1 MSMLFIISALS
12 LPMIATSPALA
23 DSEAATE
30 TVIDT
35 NEEPAQA
42 AAPPPVGVRFGEPLE
57 GERFRIAYHYER
69 IKKKRLLIS
78 TDRVSPSEIFD
89 KVPPSIVY
97 DRAPRSLV
105 ITAHTLQ
112 LAYAP
117 HPRFTL
123 VVEVPFLQK
132 ELKTVADTG
141 VHSQVQTEGVG
152 DIGFALVIPFI
163 RKGNES
169 SHVHFGLDVPT
180 GSIRR
185 GGDDTRHPYDSQIG
199 NGTVDLEW
207 GWTYRGFMDR
217 FSWGGQIF
225 GQHPVGRN
233 GLDYREGSRFEASA
247 WGGVELLEGLSA
259 SLRMT
264 WEKQNNIR
272 VHEDIPNS
280 DIQDPSDNPK
290 ARGGTRL
297 TISPGVTLKIPQLGN
312 QRIAVEVG
320 VPIFQELDGPQLEQ
334 DWSIKAGWQWGF

>member
-1 MSMLFIISALS
+1 MFMSALP
-12 LPMIATSPALA
+12 LLVFWGSPAFGA
-23 DSEAATE
+23 SEDATE
-30 TVIDT
+30 TAIDAK
-35 NEEPAQA
+35 EEPAQT

-57 GERFRIAYHYER
+57 GERLRIAYHYER
-69 IKKKRLLIS
+69 IEKQGLLIS
-78 TDRVSPSEIFD
+78 TNSVSPNDLFNR
-89 KVPPSIVY
+89 VPPSIVY
-97 DRAPRSLV
+97 EQASRSLV
-105 ITAHTLQ
+105 ITTHTVQ

-117 HPRFTL
+117 HPRITL

-132 ELKTVADTG
+132 ELKTLADTG
-141 VHSQVQTEGVG
+141 IRSEVHTEGIG
-152 DIGFALVIPFI
+152 DIGFAAVLPFI

-169 SHVHFGLDVPT
+169 SHVHFALNVPT

-185 GGDDTRHPYDSQIG
+185 GGDVTRDPYDSQIG

-207 GWTYRGFMDR
+207 GWTYRGFMNR

-233 GLDYREGSRFEASA
+233 SLDYRVGSRFEASA
-247 WGGVELLEGLSA
+247 WGGLELLEGLSA

-272 VHEDIPNS
+272 VRHEIPNS
-280 DIQDPSDNPK
+280 DITDSSNNPK

-297 TISPGVTLKIPQLGN
+297 TISPGLTLKIPQLGH
-312 QRIAVEVG
+312 QQIAVEVG
-320 VPIFQELDGPQLEQ
+320 VPFFQDLDGPQLEQ